1 MKAKVRRG
9 HQGYLVQNTD
19 SPVPQEIAPCET
31 EAASEQPLLRAR
43 IRDRPILVNDPPFN
57 LLVVLLQSP
66 FRKRMQHAKYPEHTL
81 LTLRMNNMERT
92 KEINSVV
99 IHG

>member
-19 SPVPQEIAPCET
+19 PPVPQEIAPCET
-31 EAASEQPLLRAR
+31 EAASEQPLLRAP
-43 IRDRPILVNDPPFN
+43 IGDRPILVDDLPFN
-57 LLVVLLQSP
+57 LLVALPQSP
-66 FRKRMQHAKYPEHTL
+66 SRKRTQHVKDLEHTL
-81 LTLRMNNMERT
+81 LTLRMNNMEGT
-92 KEINSVV
+92 KEIKSVV